1 MSNKY
6 YVQVYY
12 RSKKGNPCTKSAI
25 INADSHSDASNIL
38 HDRVSKYKNCE
49 RIDKV
54 DCNLFVPIMQDYLE
68 KPWK

>member
-25 INADSHSDASNIL
+25 INAPSHSDASNIL
-38 HDRVSKYKNCE
+38 YGRVSRYKRCE
-49 RIDKV
+49 RIDRV
-54 DCNLFVPIMQDYLE
+54 DCTEMG
-68 KPWK
+68 